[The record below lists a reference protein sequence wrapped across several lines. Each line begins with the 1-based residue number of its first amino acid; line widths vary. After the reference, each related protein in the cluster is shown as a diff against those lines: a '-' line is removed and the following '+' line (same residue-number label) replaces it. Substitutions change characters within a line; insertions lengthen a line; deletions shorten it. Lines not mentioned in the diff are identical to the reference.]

1 FQAPADASAYSN
13 DFYEVD
19 SGEATAPATTDAFG
33 YGEEAPATADLSA
46 SYGSDATFQQEQ
58 SQENRGSRTASFEHQ
73 QTENSSSRTASFEQ
87 QQMSSSRNSSFK
99 GSNSRTSSFG
109 QSGAQIPVIEEENEL
124 TKFMRVYEQQIAEK
138 AVDQEK
144 VAHESKDKAKADM
157 DKFVAERS
165 RIKESKQQANRVH
178 EQATLEK
185 LAADLEGD
193 NPWERVV
200 SLVELEANRKQ
211 KLAALNAKKDSKTK
225 EVEAPKPAKK
235 DEDDEDVTRMRQL
248 FVQLKAEPLEKTRG
262 IASH

>member
-1 FQAPADASAYSN
+1 MLFALLC
-13 DFYEVD
+13 FV
-19 SGEATAPATTDAFG
+19 
-33 YGEEAPATADLSA
+33 
-46 SYGSDATFQQEQ
+46 
-58 SQENRGSRTASFEHQ
+58 
-73 QTENSSSRTASFEQ
+73 NS
-87 QQMSSSRNSSFK
+87 
-99 GSNSRTSSFG
+99 
-109 QSGAQIPVIEEENEL
+109 
-124 TKFMRVYEQQIAEK
+124 KFMRVYEQQIAEK

-165 RIKESKQQANRVH
+165 RIKESKQEANRVH

-211 KLAALNAKKDSKTK
+211 KLAALNAKKDSKAK

-235 DEDDEDVTRMRQL
+235 DEDEEDVSRMRQL